1 VYLAPVIA
9 CCEPACVVSLARSF
23 SQRQFV
29 WVIRSVAVCGFRHPS
44 RARQVTIASCRKVR
58 ADHAHKHRLE
68 SPWGSSRP
76 IAKLKL
82 QLSYEFVSVF
92 VEVSVCLTGFCATGF
107 TNR

>member
-1 VYLAPVIA
+1 MYLAPVIA
-9 CCEPACVVSLARSF
+9 CCEPACDVSLARSF

-68 SPWGSSRP
+68 SPWGSS
-76 IAKLKL
+76 IGKLKL
-82 QLSYEFVSVF
+82 QLSDELVSVF
-92 VEVSVCLTGFCATGF
+92 VEVSVCLTGFSATGF